1 MPCPRTFAGIADRME
16 TGPARKGNRVSLRM
30 TSGLAR
36 KHGLPVCMTVNPSPE
51 SVHFTLPLTPAGRG
65 HSAAMQGNLKV
76 QAPMREPDMTKRPVI
91 LAPIMV
97 TTGLTNPET
106 LGKSPREKG
115 SALNKKP
122 PRQAGRR
129 TISFSL

>member
-1 MPCPRTFAGIADRME
+1 ME
-16 TGPARKGNRVSLRM
+16 TGLARKGNRLSLRM

-76 QAPMREPDMTKRPVI
+76 QAPDEGTRHDEATRHLGTDHGYHGLNKPRDPGEI
-91 LAPIMV
+91 AEG
-97 TTGLTNPET
+97 TGIGTPT
-106 LGKSPREKG
+106 
-115 SALNKKP
+115 KKP

-129 TISFSL
+129 TISLHYD